1 MGNYYLVINYLF
13 TIWQVSQTP
22 STIGQPSILEHISTD
37 SNSLGVVTICKIG
50 SATGLHDKLLQD
62 CLRYIS
68 NKDSNY
74 SYRTDT

>member
-37 SNSLGVVTICKIG
+37 SNSLGVVTICTIG
-50 SATGLHDKLLQD
+50 LVQGLHDKLLQD
-62 CLRYIS
+62 CF
-68 NKDSNY
+68 
-74 SYRTDT
+74 